1 MTIHL
6 LIFYKHFCITIFIL
20 FFVSKGGMDIVEL
33 NEMCRFLLYTPGQK
47 FSPHRDGCFVR
58 PADAGEKGKEKC
70 MIVMYFDEYHFNP
83 MVYLY

>member
-1 MTIHL
+1 MVKVDKLVLIIIWQFIYFTNTFALRYL
-6 LIFYKHFCITIFIL
+6 LCSFIF
-20 FFVSKGGMDIVEL
+20 KGGMDIVEL

-70 MIVMYFDEYHFNP
+70 MIVMYFD
-83 MVYLY
+83 